1 LDNIYDLIILGG
13 GPAGLS
19 AGIYGARAHMRT
31 AIIEKGKPG
40 GQAATTEELENYPG
54 FGPGTTGPALTRAMT
69 DHAKALGALLINDT
83 IHSLDLKSIPKKIIG
98 KKDEYLARAVIFALG
113 AEPRTLRVAGEGKL
127 RGKGVSYCA
136 TCDADFFQEL
146 EVVVVGSGDAA
157 IEEAEY
163 LTKFADKVTMVVIH
177 EEGKVDANRASAER
191 AFQNPK
197 LHWKWNSMVKSI
209 NGEDLVESVTLKN
222 IKTGQEEEYKTDGVF
237 IFIGTTPKTDLVKD
251 VLELNEQG
259 YIITDEKMAT
269 NIEGV
274 FAAGDARD
282 KYLRQVVTAA
292 ADGAI
297 AAVAAEKYITETEF
311 WEEKVLKAAS
321 PVAVVLYNPADMTGM
336 EKIGLIENWA
346 GNNPD
351 LTIVKIDATRNEMLK
366 KRYDLDLKSLPLVVL
381 FHKEEMVS
389 QISEIT
395 EKNLKE
401 LIAK

>member
-1 LDNIYDLIILGG
+1 MDNIYDLIILGG